1 MKKPE
6 DEWFERLSDMTEV
19 PFSGDLQRRILQAA
33 MQQQVARKRRRQ
45 IDWRGWAAGV
55 GGVSAA
61 TVLIWGA
68 WNYGSS
74 IPTNAALLPS
84 AKAANVSSSVLGDN
98 TLGLQLAPISV
109 QYLGNEGKE
118 VKASLVNIG
127 TTTLRQQDY
136 VGVLSFQP
144 SQDPNLL
151 EATDWIMFVDP
162 PKQTLAPGDSADWS
176 FHPVTAPV
184 NKQTGDL
191 SEKPRLVFFKQE
203 TPIPTKA
210 DVKWGLAPFSIAAAP
225 KVNFVQ
231 VISSG
236 TGKKYEVHETIDNTS
251 SHDVSLDNC
260 LAIIWFSANPD
271 DNWTA
276 PDAVR
281 FVVTI
286 APPKEGPV
294 VKSHHQVQLTSHLIA
309 GLNPDLTKMYPHV
322 EFIHR

>member
-1 MKKPE
+1 LKKAE
-6 DEWFERLSDMTEV
+6 DELLERLSNMMEV
-19 PFSGDLQRRILQAA
+19 PFSDDLHRRILQST
-33 MQQQVARKRRRQ
+33 MQQQVVRKRRRRF
-45 IDWRGWAAGV
+45 DWRGLAAGV

-74 IPTNAALLPS
+74 LPTNAALLPS
-84 AKAANVSSSVLGDN
+84 ARAANISSSVLGDN

-127 TTTLRQQDY
+127 TETLRQQDY

-144 SQDPNLL
+144 SADPNLL

-184 NKQTGDL
+184 NQQTGNL
-191 SEKPRLVFFKQE
+191 SEKPRLVFFNQE

-210 DVKWGLAPFSIAAAP
+210 DVKWGLAPFTVTDSP
-225 KVNFVQ
+225 KANFVQ
-231 VISSG
+231 VIPSG
-236 TGKKYEVHETIDNTS
+236 TGKKYEVHETIQNTS
-251 SHDVSLDNC
+251 IHDVSLDNC
-260 LAIIWFSANPD
+260 LAIIWFSINPD

-276 PDAVR
+276 SEAVR
-281 FVVTI
+281 FIVTI
-286 APPKEGPV
+286 AEPKEGPV
-294 VKSHHQVQLTSHLIA
+294 VKAHQQVQLTSHLIA
-309 GLNPDLTKMYPHV
+309 GLNPDLTKMYAHV